1 MVKWPLVGDDV
12 GVISDPIILRI
23 SHIFVRPCTD
33 VITSL
38 LGMKFEYLK
47 SNNKHKYSSGREK
60 KYCINYL
67 VMRAIIRLPN
77 RSYFIE
83 KIHPTQF

>member
-1 MVKWPLVGDDV
+1 MMVKWPLVGDDV

-23 SHIFVRPCTD
+23 SHIFVRPCTE

-47 SNNKHKYSSGREK
+47 RNNKLKSSSGRGK
-60 KYCINYL
+60 NGYQ
-67 VMRAIIRLPN
+67 LPSN
-77 RSYFIE
+77 
-83 KIHPTQF
+83 KTTQQTKTFQMQSR